1 MATATL
7 RMKADLPGDE
17 RDLVAS
23 GEIGSWLGF
32 RHSSRVEIIGGDV
45 FVSWAAG
52 LTAGQT
58 FSKILTALVNS
69 RGDGC
74 PRDVRMLV
82 DGDVDFAVVEVE
94 RWAESMARFTS
105 PWLGELVAIEV
116 TTPDAGTG
124 RGPGALRRRAHPTRT
139 ELARLGVPC
148 YVLVDRAPDV
158 AEAYVFAKPDVEAG
172 RFTRSDT
179 VAFGEAFRLPEP
191 IGVTV
196 CTAGWRAWDTAEE
209 GLVEGLI
216 PGPRR

>member
-124 RGPGALRRRAHPTRT
+124 RGPGRCGAGPTRRGPSWPGWGCPATSWWTARRTWPRPTCSRSRTWRRAGSRGPT
-139 ELARLGVPC
+139 PS
-148 YVLVDRAPDV
+148 
-158 AEAYVFAKPDVEAG
+158 
-172 RFTRSDT
+172 RS
-179 VAFGEAFRLPEP
+179 E
-191 IGVTV
+191 
-196 CTAGWRAWDTAEE
+196 
-209 GLVEGLI
+209 
-216 PGPRR
+216 RRSGCRSRSA